1 LAFIFND
8 KGQCRMRSILSLA
21 ILLALPLAAHAQTA
35 EAQQDDEVVIEGI
48 GLSQT
53 IPCEGR
59 NIGIYGSGNKI
70 GLTGDCGDV
79 LVHGSTH
86 EVSIETAKAVTISG
100 ADHTVFAN
108 TIAALSVETTGHVV
122 TATLSGDPAEVAVNG
137 ADQTLNLTL
146 ASATDI
152 SVGGT
157 EQVVNW
163 SLADGTPEPRIEIG
177 GIDNAVNRIQ

>member
-1 LAFIFND
+1 
-8 KGQCRMRSILSLA
+8 MRSILSLA

-35 EAQQDDEVVIEGI
+35 DAPEDEEVVIEGI

-70 GLTGDCGDV
+70 GLTGDCGNV

-86 EVSIETAKAVTISG
+86 EVSIETARAVTVSG
-100 ADHTVFAN
+100 ADHTVLAD

-122 TATLSGDPAEVAVNG
+122 TASLSGDPAEVAVNG

-146 ASATDI
+146 ASPATIDI
-152 SVGGT
+152 GGT

-163 SLADGTPEPRIEIG
+163 SLAGDAPEPRIQIG
-177 GIDNAVNRIQ
+177 GIDNAVNRVQ